1 MKLIL
6 NGIDKQIESTTVAEL
21 LVELNTPTKGV
32 AIALND
38 RVVPRAEHASTQLQE
53 GDTVELV
60 VAVQGG

>member
-1 MKLIL
+1 MKLKL
-6 NGIDKQIESTTVAEL
+6 NGIDQEVNSATIAEL
-21 LVELNTPTKGV
+21 LIELDTPAKGV

-38 RVVPRAEHASTQLQE
+38 HVVPRAEHGSTQLQE